1 MRGPRPPR
9 HARLMPDMTP
19 MGHDHLSSIKTE
31 IFELSD
37 KSLNPRLKRVSVD
50 TVPSGNSL
58 ISASP

>member
-1 MRGPRPPR
+1 
-9 HARLMPDMTP
+9 MPDMTP
-19 MGHDHLSSIKTE
+19 MGHGHLASIKTE

-37 KSLNPRLKRVSVD
+37 KSLNPCLKRVSVD

>member
-1 MRGPRPPR
+1 
-9 HARLMPDMTP
+9 MPDMTP
-19 MGHDHLSSIKTE
+19 MGHGHLSSIKTE

-37 KSLNPRLKRVSVD
+37 KSLNPCLKRVSVD